1 MPGTRPTSPTLR
13 AHSMLHLF
21 SPRRD
26 KKALQQLISSL
37 KGGTEPSVGGCAEK
51 SAVLECWSS
60 LSTQR
65 RLDEQRIAALE
76 QELETARHLLGEAS
90 ASAAAY
96 ETRFDLVNRASSE
109 GLWDMEVVAGD
120 PVNPNNR
127 FWWSQ
132 QLRKLLGFNDE
143 RDFPNV
149 LASWADRL
157 HPQDKQATLDAF
169 AKHLNDRSGN
179 TPYRVKNRL
188 AMKDGT
194 YRWFY
199 AQGETLRD
207 ARGTPLR
214 VAGSLRDI
222 HDELERD
229 LEHDVIITRFELA
242 REMLSDGLW
251 DMEVIAGD
259 PVNARNPFWWS
270 PQFRRLLGFETVE
283 EFPDVLD
290 SWASRLHPED
300 KERSLTAFGAHLNDR
315 TGKTPFDIEYR
326 LKMKTG
332 EYRWFRARGQT
343 RRNPEGV
350 PLRVVGALVDV
361 HLKHEQ
367 DALRD
372 TEAQHQKNLE
382 ENIAQLTQIVGT
394 IQSIAS
400 QTNLLALNAAIEA
413 ARAGDAGR
421 GFAVVADEVRKLA
434 TRTTEAT
441 EQAASMMSR

>member
-1 MPGTRPTSPTLR
+1 MPV
-13 AHSMLHLF
+13 LF
-21 SPRRD
+21 PLRRD
-26 KKALQQLISSL
+26 RRALQQLLSAL
-37 KGGTEPSVGGCAEK
+37 TQGTEPQLRGCAAAP
-51 SAVLECWSS
+51 AVNRALEAVNQSRS
-60 LSTQR
+60 HAET
-65 RLDEQRIAALE
+65 RIAALE
-76 QELETARHLLGEAS
+76 AELETARELLRETEQ
-90 ASAAAY
+90 AARAH
-96 ETRFDLVNRASSE
+96 EVRFDLVNRASSE

-132 QLRKLLGFNDE
+132 QLRNLLGFNDE

-169 AKHLNDRSGN
+169 ARHLNDKSGH
-179 TPYRVKNRL
+179 TPYKVKNRL
-188 AMKDGT
+188 AMKDGS

-207 ARGTPLR
+207 AQGRPVR

-222 HDELERD
+222 HDELQRD
-229 LEHDVIITRFELA
+229 HEHEVIITRFELA

-259 PVNARNPFWWS
+259 PVNPKNPFWWS
-270 PQFRRLLGFETVE
+270 TQFRRLLGFETVE

-290 SWASRLHPED
+290 SWASRLHPDD
-300 KERSLTAFGAHLNDR
+300 KERSLAAFGSHLNDR
-315 TGKTPFDIEYR
+315 SGKTPFDIEYR

-343 RRNPEGV
+343 RRDAQGA

-361 HLKHEQ
+361 NLLHEQ
-367 DALRD
+367 QALR
-372 TEAQHQKNLE
+372 EAEVEHQRTLE
-382 ENIAQLTQIVGT
+382 DNIAQLSQIVST
-394 IQSIAS
+394 IQSIAN

-413 ARAGDAGR
+413 ARAGEAGR

-441 EQAASMMSR
+441 EQAAGMISR